1 MTAILGITAFHAGA
15 SACLVIDGVPVF
27 AIAEERINR
36 VKYFGGFPTKSIQAC
51 LDFAG
56 LKLADI
62 DHVALGRDPGANKVQ
77 KAKYALSKPSQLG
90 NFLSLKKKTDAFANM
105 KQTLAEEFQIDPTKL
120 KFQIHNV
127 EHHVAHTASSYFISP
142 WEKCT
147 GLSVDGSGDFVSTM
161 ITACEGDEIKVLDK
175 TYLPTSLGTLYT
187 MVCEFIGY
195 DRYGDEG
202 KVMGLA
208 PYGNDTYGDLFEEMV
223 TLSDDGFALNPKFFV
238 PFGSNPGLEI
248 DDEGNMVLH
257 RHYSDE
263 MVKRLGEPRKAGA
276 EYLQRDMD
284 LAFNLQKRFEEV
296 YLHMANKAHTMAP
309 DTKIALSGGCALNS
323 VANGMIFDHTSF
335 EQTEIQP
342 AAGDD
347 GLSMG
352 AALHVSNAVL
362 KEGKRFHINDPYF
375 GDEFSDEAVEKVLK
389 EKGVSY
395 RKCSR
400 EDLIE
405 TAAETIANGKV
416 MGWFQGRMEWG
427 PRALGNR
434 SILVHPGYPG
444 MKDILNERIKRR
456 EWFRPFA
463 PAVLEERQNDIFE
476 QSHPSPFMLHVYKIR
491 KEWREKISAVNHED
505 NTGRLQTVKRVEN
518 PLYYDLISAFEK
530 HTGVPVLLNT
540 SFNENEPIVHTPE
553 QAVDCFL
560 RTKMDVLGIGSFWC
574 VKEGV

>member
-1 MTAILGITAFHAGA
+1 MTAILGVTAFHAGA

-56 LKLADI
+56 LALADI
-62 DHVALGRDPGANKVQ
+62 DHVALGRDPAANKLQ

-105 KQTLAEEFQIDPTKL
+105 TETLAREFQTDPAKL

-175 TYLPTSLGTLYT
+175 TYLPTSLGVLYT

-296 YLHMANKAHTMAP
+296 YLHMANKAHAMAT

-323 VANGMIFDHTSF
+323 VANGMIFDHTPF

-342 AAGDD
+342 AAG
-347 GLSMG
+347 
-352 AALHVSNAVL
+352 
-362 KEGKRFHINDPYF
+362 
-375 GDEFSDEAVEKVLK
+375 
-389 EKGVSY
+389 
-395 RKCSR
+395 
-400 EDLIE
+400 
-405 TAAETIANGKV
+405 
-416 MGWFQGRMEWG
+416 
-427 PRALGNR
+427 
-434 SILVHPGYPG
+434 
-444 MKDILNERIKRR
+444 
-456 EWFRPFA
+456 
-463 PAVLEERQNDIFE
+463 
-476 QSHPSPFMLHVYKIR
+476 
-491 KEWREKISAVNHED
+491 
-505 NTGRLQTVKRVEN
+505 
-518 PLYYDLISAFEK
+518 
-530 HTGVPVLLNT
+530 
-540 SFNENEPIVHTPE
+540 
-553 QAVDCFL
+553 
-560 RTKMDVLGIGSFWC
+560 
-574 VKEGV
+574 